1 MINFKYYSK
10 GFLSIKGI
18 DSPALALGVS
28 FVAIGA
34 LLKNLGFTIQESIL
48 STFLTY
54 ALPGSL
60 VMAESMFI
68 GASLLNIFL
77 AVWLVNAR
85 LYPMTVSLMPL
96 LIHKNQ
102 PRWKYFLSCHF
113 IAVSAW
119 LIMKSKY
126 LEIEKEHRIDFWM
139 GIGTATWLVGILST
153 VLGYIAADYLNKDMM
168 IGLAI
173 VNPVY
178 FMCMMIGAM
187 KTIQIST
194 SIILGAMLGP
204 LFYFVSPEWCILY
217 GGFVAGTIAFF
228 VGENNVD

>member
-60 VMAESMFI
+60 IMAESMFI

-102 PRWKYFLSCHF
+102 PRWKYYLSCHF

-119 LIMKSKY
+119 LIMKNKY
-126 LEIEKEHRIDFWM
+126 LEVEKEYRIDFWM